1 MKKGLKKIFFGLF
14 NNTMSKACRFFTALL
29 CVFGLIVPLV
39 IFAAIVLQ
47 DGTIIIPFSI
57 LITIGI
63 GILYKKYFYTTEEEN
78 TFEEDAAIAVVI
90 DENNRKSLRA
100 NAVLNKHRSSQS
112 LDFTNNSSVKVD
124 LSEALPS
131 GWESFVDDATGN
143 TFYFNEET
151 SETTWEV
158 PV

>member
-1 MKKGLKKIFFGLF
+1 
-14 NNTMSKACRFFTALL
+14 MSKACRFFTALCL
-29 CVFGLIVPLV
+29 FFLLIVPLV

-57 LITIGI
+57 LITIGF
-63 GILYKKYFYTTEEEN
+63 GLLYKKYFYTTEEEN

-90 DENNRKSLRA
+90 DENNRKSLLA